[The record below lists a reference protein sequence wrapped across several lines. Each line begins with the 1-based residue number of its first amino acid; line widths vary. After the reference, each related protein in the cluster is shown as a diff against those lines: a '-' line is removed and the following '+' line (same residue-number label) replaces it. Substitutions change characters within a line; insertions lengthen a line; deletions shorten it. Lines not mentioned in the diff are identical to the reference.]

1 MENDDEL
8 DIGAETDTNF
18 GGYKNKAFSKLS
30 RELSEDD
37 LSNPS
42 ICRMLLSQIDTL
54 EKEKEHLKT
63 IEDNFHKIDKEN
75 GILMEKQKHSIA
87 TEILSQFCLTL
98 AGGLLSISTLD
109 FSNPVKINNAIFL
122 IFGGIL
128 LLGSIIS
135 YWRK

>member
-8 DIGAETDTNF
+8 DNDAETDN
-18 GGYKNKAFSKLS
+18 GIDGYKNKAFSKLS
-30 RELSEDD
+30 RELSESD

-42 ICRMLLSQIDTL
+42 ISRMLLSQIDSL
-54 EKEKEHLKT
+54 EKENRLLKN
-63 IEDNFHKIDKEN
+63 IEEKFHKTDKEN
-75 GILMEKQKHSIA
+75 GVLLEKQRRSVA

-109 FSNPVKINNAIFL
+109 FSNPVKINNVIFL

-128 LLGSIIS
+128 LVGSIIS